1 MKKMMKNLMHIW
13 DFIPLAVSIGLLVV
27 TIREP
32 YGRETLPIPN
42 LGGIFYRS
50 LFVVSLLPV
59 VWSFI
64 YGLKKAI
71 LLTMAFYSFQEFVFT
86 NVYFGEYGK
95 TMLIVTNPF
104 WVGRIAL
111 MGIWVFV
118 ILLNGWY
125 SINWKSVYAG
135 LFTLGWLDYLIATWP
150 MSWLNGE
157 GNIPLSPMPQIQEFI
172 SISSFV
178 VWAFFLFT
186 RLDER
191 GYAINGTL
199 KHRSVTVS
207 YVVFAVSLNVILAV
221 MASLVR

>member
-1 MKKMMKNLMHIW
+1 MKKMTKNLMHFW
-13 DFIPLAVSIGLLVV
+13 DSFIPLVPLAVSIGLLVV

-50 LFVVSLLPV
+50 LFVISLLTA
-59 VWSFI
+59 VWSMI

-86 NVYFGEYGK
+86 TEYFGEYGK
-95 TMLIVTNPF
+95 TMFVITNPF

-111 MGIWVFV
+111 MGMWFFI

-125 SINWKSVYAG
+125 RIDWKSVYAG

-150 MSWLNGE
+150 VSWLNGE
-157 GNIPLSPMPQIQEFI
+157 GNIPLSPIPQMQEFI

-178 VWAFFLFT
+178 IWFFLFT

-191 GYAINGTL
+191 GL

-207 YVVFAVSLNVILAV
+207 YVVFAVSLNAILAV
-221 MASLVR
+221 MAFLVR